1 VHLLCQSARVQ
12 PVRGASCGVPV
23 TVAAVSL
30 GAIGRVC
37 HGRAGAGRGPP
48 KEAADQLRWRLPPRI
63 AKARAASAAIA
74 QRYGVAP
81 TTAVFNDMLEACVA
95 VGEQVQFPAG
105 SHLALSIFREMQ
117 VRRWA
122 PRRGCIW

>member
-1 VHLLCQSARVQ
+1 
-12 PVRGASCGVPV
+12 VPV
-23 TVAAVSL
+23 TAAATSGGGV
-30 GAIGRVC
+30 GREC

-48 KEAADQLRWRLPPRI
+48 GETLDQLRWRLPPRI
-63 AKARAASAAIA
+63 AKARAALGAIA

-117 VRRWA
+117 VRRQA
-122 PRRGCIW
+122 PRRGRAG